1 MMFGFR
7 QFGQL
12 VVAYGGNMINPER
25 LQITTQ
31 VKYAFYFQF
40 LFYKIGIS
48 CNAPQFKTKI

>member
-12 VVAYGGNMINPER
+12 VVVYGGNMINSEL

-31 VKYAFYFQF
+31 LCGLLSQ
-40 LFYKIGIS
+40 IGDRLLI
-48 CNAPQFKTKI
+48 IVGGIRLL